1 MGKWQVTEVQ
11 RVLKGADYPA
21 SGADLADL
29 AERNGADADLV
40 EELRSIDG
48 DVDGP
53 NAVMEHFGGELGGP
67 TGGAQDRSPRDLE
80 GPHWQVDDVQRALRG
95 ADYPASGDQLA
106 KLARSNGAEDDLVD
120 ALADIRGADGPPDV
134 MKALQPRLGGPDE
147 SA

>member
-11 RVLKGADYPA
+11 RHLKGADYPA

-40 EELRSIDG
+40 EELRSIHG

-53 NAVMEHFGGELGGP
+53 NAVMEHFSGELGGP

-80 GPHWQVDDVQRALRG
+80 GPHWQVDDVQSALRG
-95 ADYPASGDQLA
+95 ADYPAAGDERA
-106 KLARSNGAEDDLVD
+106 DLARSNGADDALVD
-120 ALADIRGADGPPDV
+120 ALADIGAAEGPPDV
-134 MKALQPRLGGPDE
+134 MKALRSRLGGPDE